1 MDTPQSVPVAHV
13 LIANRVVNL
22 REGLRHVARLLGCSV
37 TEASTREEVLV
48 QLAKTPDIVVVDAEL
63 GALDVCHQ
71 IKNDALRTDTVI
83 LVTTFL
89 TKPEDATPFLA
100 AGATAC
106 IERPVD
112 MAVFRHTFVQALQT
126 VTARCGHS

>member
-13 LIANRVVNL
+13 LIANPVVNL
-22 REGLRHVARLLGCSV
+22 REGLRYVARLLGCSV
-37 TEASTREEVLV
+37 TEASTREEVFA

-63 GALDVCHQ
+63 GALDLCQQ
-71 IKNDALRTDTVI
+71 IKSDALRTDMVI

-89 TKPEDATPFLA
+89 TKPEDATPFLV

-112 MAVFRHTFVQALQT
+112 MAVFRRAFVQALQT
-126 VTARCGHS
+126 VTARRSHS